1 MEQTLVHV
9 CRHGQVF
16 NPDHVLYGRQPGFGL
31 SDLGK
36 QMAERLGEYFA
47 DAPITHLRVSPL
59 QRARETMAPIAARH
73 PDLELVVDP
82 RIIEAANALEGQSF
96 GRYNQRLLLP
106 SNLRH
111 LYNPLRPSWGEPYP
125 HIVERMHAAIKDA
138 AESAGAG
145 GRAVDRIGPCRFA
158 TASHLCLIPATT
170 RRGPPRWPT
179 PGQRFPL
186 APASQAAAC
195 LPPDSS
201 WSRVAT
207 PSSRACPWFGSRGPG
222 GTSSR
227 LTPPKQ
233 RPFSAPSP
241 SRLERSTTPPW
252 LN

>member
-145 GRAVDRIGPCRFA
+145 GRAVLVSHELPIWMARRAAEGRSLVHNPANREARLASVTTFTLVEGRIA
-158 TASHLCLIPATT
+158 QVEYAEPA
-170 RRGPPRWPT
+170 GDLV
-179 PGQRFPL
+179 PGRKAIL
-186 APASQAAAC
+186 
-195 LPPDSS
+195 
-201 WSRVAT
+201 R
-207 PSSRACPWFGSRGPG
+207 PG
-222 GTSSR
+222 M
-227 LTPPKQ
+227 
-233 RPFSAPSP
+233 
-241 SRLERSTTPPW
+241 
-252 LN
+252 

>member
-31 SDLGK
+31 TDLGK

-145 GRAVDRIGPCRFA
+145 GRAVLVSHELPIWMARRAAEGRSLVHNPANREARLASVTTFTLVEGRIA
-158 TASHLCLIPATT
+158 QVEYAEPA
-170 RRGPPRWPT
+170 GDLV
-179 PGQRFPL
+179 PGRKAIL
-186 APASQAAAC
+186 
-195 LPPDSS
+195 
-201 WSRVAT
+201 R
-207 PSSRACPWFGSRGPG
+207 PG
-222 GTSSR
+222 M
-227 LTPPKQ
+227 
-233 RPFSAPSP
+233 
-241 SRLERSTTPPW
+241 
-252 LN
+252 

>member
-73 PDLELVVDP
+73 PDLELIVDP

-145 GRAVDRIGPCRFA
+145 GRAVLVSHELPIWMARRAAEGRSLVHNPANREARLASVTTFTLVEGRIA
-158 TASHLCLIPATT
+158 QVEYAEPA
-170 RRGPPRWPT
+170 GDLV
-179 PGQRFPL
+179 PGRKAIL
-186 APASQAAAC
+186 
-195 LPPDSS
+195 
-201 WSRVAT
+201 R
-207 PSSRACPWFGSRGPG
+207 PG
-222 GTSSR
+222 M
-227 LTPPKQ
+227 
-233 RPFSAPSP
+233 
-241 SRLERSTTPPW
+241 
-252 LN
+252 